1 MTKTVFIF
9 VVLILFV
16 AITVWFVV
24 QKTREVGQE
33 TETLPT
39 PTEVDSRGSSISD
52 QNQND
57 SGKIGT
63 TPELFEPIR
72 YDNGLV
78 VQDVVVGSGKTAE
91 NGDTLSAHY
100 VGALEDGTVFDNS
113 YDRGQPLQFVLGSG
127 QLIQGWEL
135 GLVGMKEGGKRRL
148 VIPSELGYGSRGAG
162 GAIPPNATLL
172 FEIELVGVT
181 KK

>member
-1 MTKTVFIF
+1 MIL
-9 VVLILFV
+9 VV
-16 AITVWFVV
+16 ITVWFVV
-24 QKTREVGQE
+24 QKTKEANEVIE
-33 TETLPT
+33 TPT
-39 PTEVDSRGSSISD
+39 PTSVPTSSPAPEDSA
-52 QNQND
+52 
-57 SGKIGT
+57 GKPT
-63 TPELFEPIR
+63 K

-91 NGDTLSAHY
+91 SGDTLNAHY
-100 VGALEDGTVFDNS
+100 VGALENGTVFDNS

-148 VIPSELGYGSRGAG
+148 VIPPELGYGARGAG
-162 GAIPPNATLL
+162 QAIPPNATLL
-172 FEIELVGVT
+172 FEIELVSVT

>member
-1 MTKTVFIF
+1 MTKTFFIFTVLIIF
-9 VVLILFV
+9 VV
-16 AITVWFVV
+16 ITVWFVV
-24 QKTREVGQE
+24 QKTREVGVRTSDVQLPSDVVNLPEDTGTEE
-33 TETLPT
+33 TNEPT
-39 PTEVDSRGSSISD
+39 
-52 QNQND
+52 
-57 SGKIGT
+57 
-63 TPELFEPIR
+63 R

-78 VQDVVVGSGKTAE
+78 ALDVVVGTGKSAE

-100 VGALEDGTVFDNS
+100 VGALEDGTVFDES
-113 YDRGQPLQFVLGSG
+113 YGRGQPIQFVLGAG

-148 VIPSELGYGSRGAG
+148 VIPPELGYGERGAG
-162 GAIPPNATLL
+162 NAIPPNATLL